1 MADLITR
8 LAASP
13 CCHPEMT
20 VAEAMAAYSRLGFRK
35 FEAFT
40 SWVASAFDVDA
51 PPSLYSDL
59 AHRFG
64 MSYSSLH
71 LPPVTAEDDGSLERA
86 VRAAR
91 FASAVGA
98 PVVLFKASS
107 RELYIRAGKAFL
119 EMIRGLELT
128 PVLQNHAG
136 SPITTLED
144 FGEVLEGISDPRM
157 KTVLEVGHFHS
168 AGVHWRDGHALLGD
182 TVALVHIK
190 DQIGS
195 QSVPFGTGEI
205 DLPGLFRHLR
215 EAGYKGDF
223 VVEMEVEDRDN
234 TLRYLS
240 DAIEY
245 LCERCVL

>member
-1 MADLITR
+1 MAR

-13 CCHPEMT
+13 CSNPEMT
-20 VAEAMAAYSRLGFRK
+20 AAEAMAAYSGLGFRK
-35 FEAFT
+35 FEVFT
-40 SWVASAFDVDA
+40 SWVASAFDFDA
-51 PPSLYSDL
+51 PPSLYVDL

-64 MSYSSLH
+64 MCYSSLH
-71 LPPVTAEDDGSLERA
+71 LPPVTAEGDGSLERA

-91 FASAVGA
+91 FAWAIGA

-107 RELYIRAGKAFL
+107 RELYIRAGRAFL
-119 EMIRGLELT
+119 EMIRGLEIT

-144 FGEVLEGISDPRM
+144 FGEVLEGIADPRM

-168 AGVHWRDGHALLGD
+168 AGVHWRDGHALLSN

-195 QSVPFGTGEI
+195 QSVPFGKGEI
-205 DLPGLFRHLR
+205 DLPALFRHLR
-215 EAGYKGDF
+215 EAGYEGDF
-223 VVEMEVEDRDN
+223 VVEMEVEDREN

-240 DAIEY
+240 EAIEY